1 MRTPI
6 LAIFLAF
13 FVASGFQSASNS
25 NVPPG
30 QRNLRRIDQRSFKV
44 GEYLKYRIHYGIINA
59 GIAELW
65 IQNTEERRGRKVFH
79 MVGKGRSVGMAETF
93 FRTRDRYETWI
104 DAEAMA
110 PWEFLRDVNEGG
122 YLINHHVLFDQ
133 FKSTAVHTD
142 LKKDTVFKLPDYAQD
157 MLSSFYYLRSLD
169 VSNLQPGQSIP
180 VQMFLDYQIY
190 EFRLKF
196 LGRETLKT
204 SQGKI
209 QCMKFRPTVQ
219 AGRVFKEEEGVTLWV
234 SDDQSK
240 VPVRLQADLAV
251 GSIKMDLIQSIG
263 LVSEL
268 KFR

>member
-1 MRTPI
+1 MRKI
-6 LAIFLAF
+6 E
-13 FVASGFQSASNS
+13 
-25 NVPPG
+25 
-30 QRNLRRIDQRSFKV
+30 QRAFKV

-65 IQNTEERRGRKVFH
+65 VKNTDTRKGRTVFH
-79 MVGKGRSVGMAETF
+79 MVGTGRSVGLAETF
-93 FRTRDRYETWI
+93 FRTRDRYETWL
-104 DAEAMA
+104 DAESMA

-169 VSNLQPGQSIP
+169 VSKLKVGDVIP
-180 VQMFLDYQIY
+180 VQMFLDYQVY

-196 LGRETLKT
+196 LGRESLKT
-204 SQGKI
+204 AQGKI

-234 SDDQSK
+234 SDDSNK
-240 VPVRLQADLAV
+240 VPIRLQADLAV
-251 GSIKMDLIQSIG
+251 GSIKMDLTQSQG
-263 LVSEL
+263 LVSKL
-268 KFR
+268 DFR